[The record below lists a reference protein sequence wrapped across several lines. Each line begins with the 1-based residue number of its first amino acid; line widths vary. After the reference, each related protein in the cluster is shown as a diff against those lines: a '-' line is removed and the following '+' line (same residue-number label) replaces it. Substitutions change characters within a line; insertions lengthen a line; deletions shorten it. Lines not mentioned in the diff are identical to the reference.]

1 LNYRE
6 LVKERASGEKS
17 MRDNKSLVGDKK
29 LISEAEKAR
38 KNAYAPY
45 SKFSVGAALL
55 SRNGKVYTGAN
66 LENSSFGQT
75 VCAERLALYKAVSDG
90 EKDFKKIAIVAPG
103 AEPVTPCGIC
113 RQALFEFS
121 PELEIVCANLKGK
134 VKKYTLK
141 QLLPH
146 SFKYEKR
153 KTKKRS
159 FR

>member
-1 LNYRE
+1 
-6 LVKERASGEKS
+6 
-17 MRDNKSLVGDKK
+17 MDNRK
-29 LISEAEKAR
+29 LILEAKKAR
-38 KNAYAPY
+38 ENSYAPY
-45 SKFSVGAALL
+45 SNFKVGAALL
-55 SRNGKVYTGAN
+55 AKSGKVYTGAN

-75 VCAERLALYKAVSDG
+75 VCAERLALYKAVSAG

-103 AEPVTPCGIC
+103 AKPVTPCGIC

-121 PELEIVCANLKGK
+121 PELEVVCANLRGK

-146 SFKYEKR
+146 PFKYEKR
-153 KTKKRS
+153 KTKKWS

>member
-1 LNYRE
+1 MPDSKPTAVE
-6 LVKERASGEKS
+6 
-17 MRDNKSLVGDKK
+17 KK

-55 SRNGKVYTGAN
+55 SRSGKVYTGAN

-75 VCAERLALYKAVSDG
+75 VCAERLALYKAVSAG

-103 AEPVTPCGIC
+103 AKPVTPCGIC

-121 PELEIVCANLKGK
+121 PELEVICSNLKGQ

-141 QLLPH
+141 QLLPYP
-146 SFKYEKR
+146 FKYERKKR
-153 KTKKRS
+153 KK
-159 FR
+159 

>member
-1 LNYRE
+1 LKCRG
-6 LVKERASGEKS
+6 LVKEKASGRKS
-17 MRDNKSLVGDKK
+17 MPYNKSLADDKK

-75 VCAERLALYKAVSDG
+75 VCAERLALYKAVSVG
-90 EKDFKKIAIVAPG
+90 EKDFKKIAIVASG
-103 AEPVTPCGIC
+103 AKPVTPCGIC

-121 PELEIVCANLKGK
+121 PELEVVCANLRGK

-146 SFKYEKR
+146 PFKYEKK
-153 KTKKRS
+153 KTEK
-159 FR
+159 

>member
-1 LNYRE
+1 
-6 LVKERASGEKS
+6 
-17 MRDNKSLVGDKK
+17 MRDKKSLAWDEK

-55 SRNGKVYTGAN
+55 SRSGKVYTGAN

-75 VCAERLALYKAVSDG
+75 VCAERLALYKAVSEG
-90 EKDFKKIAIVAPG
+90 EKNFKKIAIVAPG
-103 AEPVTPCGIC
+103 AKPVTPCGIC

-121 PELEIVCANLKGK
+121 PELEVICANLKGR

-141 QLLPH
+141 ELLPH
-146 SFKYEKR
+146 PIKNEK
-153 KTKKRS
+153 KKS
-159 FR
+159 KK

>member
-1 LNYRE
+1 ML
-6 LVKERASGEKS
+6 
-17 MRDNKSLVGDKK
+17 DNKSLADNKK

-45 SKFSVGAALL
+45 SRFSVGAALL
-55 SRNGKVYTGAN
+55 SRSGKVYTGAN

-90 EKDFKKIAIVAPG
+90 EKDFKKIAIVAAG
-103 AEPVTPCGIC
+103 AKPVTPCGIC
-113 RQALFEFS
+113 RQALLEFS
-121 PELEIVCANLKGK
+121 PELEVICSNLSGK

-141 QLLPH
+141 RLLPH
-146 SFKYEKR
+146 PFEYEKR

>member
-1 LNYRE
+1 MPY
-6 LVKERASGEKS
+6 
-17 MRDNKSLVGDKK
+17 NKSLADDKK

-55 SRNGKVYTGAN
+55 SRSGKVYTGAN

-75 VCAERLALYKAVSDG
+75 VCAERLALYKAVSAG
-90 EKDFKKIAIVAPG
+90 EKDFKKIAIVAAG
-103 AEPVTPCGIC
+103 VKPVTPCGIC

-121 PELEIVCANLKGK
+121 PGLEVICANLRGQ

-146 SFKYEKR
+146 PFKYEKR
-153 KTKKRS
+153 KTKKKS